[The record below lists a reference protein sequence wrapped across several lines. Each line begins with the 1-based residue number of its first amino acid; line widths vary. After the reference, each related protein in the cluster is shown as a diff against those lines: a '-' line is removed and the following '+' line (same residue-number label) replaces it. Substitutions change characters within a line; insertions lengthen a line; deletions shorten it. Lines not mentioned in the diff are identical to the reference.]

1 MDVVFGLI
9 WSPRRAFDRLRGEDV
24 LVLGMLLMLV
34 RWTVT
39 PAVTVVTMYQRRTG
53 MALIAPFGIEE
64 HLYRYYEIMWY
75 GPFGFL
81 MTLCIVGA
89 LYLLAS
95 RHYRRQDVTV
105 RRTFEIVAVSF
116 FSPWVFTVPGDYAL
130 IVTDNAQPVLFVAYH
145 LCIVAWQSV
154 LVGVGFRRLYGLSTW
169 RSTYL
174 GLASG
179 MLFLGLGGL
188 LIR

>member
-1 MDVVFGLI
+1 M
-9 WSPRRAFDRLRGEDV
+9 
-24 LVLGMLLMLV
+24 LGMLLMLV

-39 PAVTVVTMYQRRTG
+39 PAVTVATMYRCRTG

-64 HLYRYYEIMWY
+64 RLYRYYEIMWY
-75 GPFGFL
+75 GPYGFF
-81 MTLCIVGA
+81 MTLFIVVA

-95 RHYRRQDVTV
+95 RHYRRRDVTI

-116 FSPWVFTVPGDYAL
+116 FTPWAFTVPGDYAL
-130 IVTDNAQPVLFVAYH
+130 IVTSNAQPVLFVAYH
-145 LCIVAWQSV
+145 ICILAWQSV
-154 LVGVGFRRLYGLSTW
+154 LVGVGFHRLYGLTTW
-169 RSTYL
+169 RSGYL